1 MWVGAASYACKSIF
15 YIVYIFILFELYK
28 MFVIRKVRGKAAY
41 RMTNTETGEAHEH
54 PTRAAAKKHMKGMG
68 DMVHVDLASHTGKNY
83 KMGAGDM
90 VHVDL
95 ASHKGK
101 NYKMTGDGLP
111 HPPPAVIK
119 SGGAGAIHIDI
130 DSHNGKGYT
139 MKGDGNFVRKVRG
152 KALYAVYKNG
162 VKQSEHETR
171 GGALLASEV
180 KGLTEASYK
189 DRKNAPEKIGNM
201 TLDKELSKGKARVYV
216 DPAGKA
222 TVVTRGTKG
231 ISDWANNLSYLTGNY
246 KKTDRYKVTEKVA
259 KAAKE
264 KYGDVQALGHSQGAV
279 ASRILAKKGIA
290 SSAIVVN
297 PASKGEKPQK
307 NVTVVK
313 SARDP
318 VSLLQKTRKGDV
330 VIPSKTFNPLA
341 AHSTDVVGA
350 LAPDKVIGGRAGAR
364 LVAPVRGKFAMEGEF
379 EHPKF
384 QFPAD
389 PVKVKKR

>member
-1 MWVGAASYACKSIF
+1 
-15 YIVYIFILFELYK
+15 
-28 MFVIRKVRGKAAY
+28 
-41 RMTNTETGEAHEH
+41 
-54 PTRAAAKKHMKGMG
+54 MKGMG

-130 DSHNGKGYT
+130 ESHNGKGYT

-171 GGALLASEV
+171 GGAGVALAAEGGALLASEV

-189 DRKNAPEKIGNM
+189 SRKHAPEKIGDM
-201 TLDKELSKGKARVYV
+201 KLDKELSKGKARVYV

-231 ISDWANNLSYLTGNY
+231 ISDWKNNLAYLTGNY

-313 SARDP
+313 SERDP
-318 VSLLQKTRKGDV
+318 VSILQKTRKKDV

-341 AHSTDVVGA
+341 AHSTEVVGK
-350 LAPDKVIGGRAGAR
+350 LDPDRVIGGRAVGPSAVGAR

-379 EHPKF
+379 EHPKY
-384 QFPAD
+384 QFPPD